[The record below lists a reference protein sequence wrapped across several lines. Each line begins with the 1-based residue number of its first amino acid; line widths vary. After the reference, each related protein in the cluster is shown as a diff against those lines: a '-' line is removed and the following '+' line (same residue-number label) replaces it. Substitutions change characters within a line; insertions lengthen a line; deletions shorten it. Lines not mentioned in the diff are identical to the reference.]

1 MGQTDFPYPFVA
13 FLTAV
18 SAEIDEV
25 THILKPEGLTPVQ
38 FTMLGFIGVNRR
50 VTPSLISERMPM
62 SMPNTSR
69 ELKKLR
75 EKGLCE
81 RVEDP
86 KDRRKQYVRLSREGE
101 GLINDVFAQIEDRF
115 HERVKLLTDKDR
127 LAISQAMELLHTK
140 VFTKGPAAEQ

>member
-18 SAEIDEV
+18 SMEIDEV
-25 THILKPEGLTPVQ
+25 THVLKPEELTPVQ
-38 FTMLGFIGVNRR
+38 FTMLGFIGVNRM

-81 RVEDP
+81 RVDDP

-101 GLINDVFAQIEDRF
+101 MLIHGVFSRIEARF
-115 HERVKLLTDKDR
+115 HKRVKLLSEEER
-127 LAISQAMELLHTK
+127 LAIGQAMDLLYRKVFSNGQAME
-140 VFTKGPAAEQ
+140 